1 MSSKKEIRVKK
12 HGLVL
17 VTFMPMIIARKKTF
31 GNIKDSENLKTTVR
45 VGEDMRIWVSIMHKF
60 CAFDTPSPFGKI
72 LYQCFLT
79 QVVKSISS
87 I

>member
-45 VGEDMRIWVSIMHKF
+45 VGEDMRI
-60 CAFDTPSPFGKI
+60 
-72 LYQCFLT
+72 
-79 QVVKSISS
+79 
-87 I
+87 